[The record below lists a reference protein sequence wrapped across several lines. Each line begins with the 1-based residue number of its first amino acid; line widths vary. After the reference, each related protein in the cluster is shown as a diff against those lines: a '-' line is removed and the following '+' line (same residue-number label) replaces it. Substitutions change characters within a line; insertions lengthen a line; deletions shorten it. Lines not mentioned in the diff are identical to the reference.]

1 MLYQLSYARFNIFRK
16 NSFIV

>member
-16 NSFIV
+16 NSFIA